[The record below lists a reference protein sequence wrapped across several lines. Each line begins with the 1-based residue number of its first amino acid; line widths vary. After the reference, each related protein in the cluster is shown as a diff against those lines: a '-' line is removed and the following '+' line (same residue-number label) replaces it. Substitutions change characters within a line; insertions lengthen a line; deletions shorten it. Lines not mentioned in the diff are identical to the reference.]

1 MRLIALSGIVSTT
14 LVAACDLGIVDLR
27 ADPAPTRL
35 TVSSSVA
42 PTVEDPSLVEV
53 ALHATLYPGIGPD
66 GVPRRM
72 TSDILWVEN
81 VAHAPSPVDGPAL
94 GVNPGGAPRSSW
106 VARDSFPTPGP
117 GGIRLHLPQVAGLGP
132 VQSVR
137 MRVRVDATPGDTLQL
152 AVGEDLVVG
161 AEEPSNPAESFVWS
175 LELTSP
181 SEPDYGVL
189 LEGSEAWPTELRVSA
204 DQIPDVVLPVD
215 ASLRI
220 HWYRSLDLVAL
231 TPVERYELLLS
242 SSMAV
247 GWTVERGP

>member
-35 TVSSSVA
+35 TVTSSIA
-42 PTVEDPSLVEV
+42 PTVEDPSLVEL
-53 ALHATLYPGIGPD
+53 ALQATLYPGIGPD

-72 TSDILWVEN
+72 TSDILWVED

-94 GVNPGGAPRSSW
+94 GVGPWGAPRSSW
-106 VARDSFPTPGP
+106 VVQDSFPTPGP
-117 GGIRLHLPQVAGLGP
+117 EGIRLDLPQVAELGP
-132 VQSVR
+132 ARSIR
-137 MRVRVDATPGDTLQL
+137 MRVRVDTTPGDTLVL

-175 LELTSP
+175 LELTSL
-181 SEPDYGVL
+181 SEPDYGVVL
-189 LEGSEAWPTELRVSA
+189 DGSEAWPTELRVPA
-204 DQIPDVVLPVD
+204 DRIPDAVLPVE

-220 HWYRSLDLVAL
+220 RWHRSLDLVAL
-231 TPVERYELLLS
+231 TPVERYELALRS
-242 SSMAV
+242 FMVV
-247 GWTVERGP
+247 GWTVKRGP